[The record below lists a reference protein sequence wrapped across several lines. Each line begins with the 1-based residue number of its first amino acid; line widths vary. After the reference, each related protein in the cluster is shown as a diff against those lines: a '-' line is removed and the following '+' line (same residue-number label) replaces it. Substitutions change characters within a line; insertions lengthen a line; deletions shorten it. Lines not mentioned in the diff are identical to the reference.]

1 VPDYFVRRM
10 PPDYLAQLFPPTQP
24 TRPGLVL
31 RMNPISG
38 QDLVALDE
46 TANLRRAKKP
56 IPIKCIMERFIE
68 RTYAFPCRSREKHA
82 GLVQEVCGLEPNPI
96 EPYSGAA
103 FDYRSCV
110 PEKFAAAI
118 KYDCFIHASGEGI
131 GDGAQRAMQVQ
142 IVAVE
147 PAKDKASSSTETLI
161 EGRRLP
167 VIRLGLPEGEP
178 FLPGADHIN
187 ALVGAATVHHN
198 IIEARISLA
207 QDAIERF
214 TQVTSLIEGR
224 SYNRDYRINHLGVQ
238 GVAGVQE

>member
-1 VPDYFVRRM
+1 MPDYFIRRM
-10 PPDYLAQLFPPTQP
+10 PPDDFAHLFPPTQP

-38 QDLVALDE
+38 KDLVASDK
-46 TANLRRAKKP
+46 TANLRGAKKP

-96 EPYSGAA
+96 EPYRGAA
-103 FDYRSCV
+103 FNYRSCV

-118 KYDCFIHASGEGI
+118 KHDCFIRASGQGV
-131 GDGAQRAMQVQ
+131 GDCAQRARHVQ

-147 PAKDKASSSTETLI
+147 PAQDKASGSTEAVI
-161 EGRRLP
+161 ESRSLS
-167 VIRLGLPEGEP
+167 VIGLGLPKGEP
-178 FLPGADHIN
+178 LLPGADHIHT
-187 ALVGAATVHHN
+187 LVGAATVHHN
-198 IIEARISLA
+198 IIEAGISLA
-207 QDAIERF
+207 KDGIEGF

-224 SYNRDYRINHLGVQ
+224 SYHRD
-238 GVAGVQE
+238 

>member
-1 VPDYFVRRM
+1 MPDYFIRRM
-10 PPDYLAQLFPPTQP
+10 PPDYLAHLFPPTQP

-38 QDLVALDE
+38 QGLVALDK

-68 RTYAFPCRSREKHA
+68 RTYAFPCRSRKKHA

-96 EPYSGAA
+96 EPYRGAT
-103 FDYRSCV
+103 FDYRSRV
-110 PEKFAAAI
+110 PEKFTAAV
-118 KYDCFIHASGEGI
+118 KHDRFIHASGQGI
-131 GDGAQRAMQVQ
+131 GDGAQRARHVQ

-147 PAKDKASSSTETLI
+147 PAEDKASSSTEAVI
-161 EGRRLP
+161 EGRSLS
-167 VIRLGLPEGEP
+167 VIGLGLPKGEP

-198 IIEARISLA
+198 IIEAGISLA
-207 QDAIERF
+207 QDAIEGF

-224 SYNRDYRINHLGVQ
+224 SYHRD
-238 GVAGVQE
+238 